1 MYFLLG
7 LEKKEK
13 DEQRCHKVEP
23 GSWLFLKFKSL
34 VNFKVLPLIGL
45 Y

>member
-23 GSWLFLKFKSL
+23 GSCLFKKIQIFGHL
-34 VNFKVLPLIGL
+34 
-45 Y
+45 